1 MDQIAEL
8 QSKIK
13 ENQSSNDKMD
23 LLLVRNW
30 ERSIKII
37 ENDNIRIKNMERIL

>member
-13 ENQSSNDKMD
+13 EKQSSNDKMD
-23 LLLVRNW
+23 LLLVSNW

-37 ENDNIRIKNMERIL
+37 ENENKLRNKRGS

>member
-1 MDQIAEL
+1 MEQLAEL

-13 ENQSSNDKMD
+13 EKQGSNDKMD

-37 ENDNIRIKNMERIL
+37 ENESKSNN